1 LESEVQVVDSTPSSV
16 DPTLPLKS
24 EVKVVNQVSSSVDPT
39 LPLKSEIKVVEP
51 SSSSVNPTLPLESD
65 IRQVIDL
72 IPSSVD
78 PTLSLESE
86 VDTAHVFLVNT
97 DSSVQGVISPSI
109 VQPPPSSE
117 AIIFNWHALIGPR
130 LPSYIPFQISI
141 QVCGRD
147 IPHNIFD
154 GGASINIRSL
164 TSWKGLRCPHLV
176 LVTQNM
182 LDFNKQIT

>member
-1 LESEVQVVDSTPSSV
+1 LESEVQEVDSTPSSV

-24 EVKVVNQVSSSVDPT
+24 EVEVVNRVSSSINST
-39 LPLKSEIKVVEP
+39 LPLKSEIQVVKP

-65 IRQVIDL
+65 IRQVIDR
-72 IPSSVD
+72 IPSLVD

-86 VDTAHVFLVNT
+86 FDTTHVFLVNI
-97 DSSVQGVISPSI
+97 DSSIQGVISPSI

-117 AIIFNWHALIGPR
+117 AIIFDWHALTGPH
-130 LPSYIPFQISI
+130 LPSYIPFQINI

-154 GGASINIRSL
+154 GGASINIRFL